1 MKEKIMNNIIFKL
14 TKETFFEKIQ
24 WENKEFE
31 RRHKK
36 LAKKA
41 LIYFGI
47 PTLLFLIADQ
57 VISGFGEF
65 GALGILAIL
74 PGVFFFMAYGILE
87 GLELAEKI
95 MRKQQ

>member
-1 MKEKIMNNIIFKL
+1 MNNSYFKTLIYEKII
-14 TKETFFEKIQ
+14 
-24 WENKEFE
+24 WENKELE
-31 RRHKK
+31 KRHKK

-41 LIYFGI
+41 LIYFGV
-47 PTLLFLIADQ
+47 PTLLLIIADQ

-74 PGVFFFMAYGILE
+74 PGVFFFMAYGVLE